1 MLELKKEM
9 CKHLAED
16 SFNADDAD
24 ACLNVWVMLQEDKC
38 VYLYTV
44 PLSSPNLIHWL
55 KSTDLQ
61 LKSAKTN
68 NKIRTIS
75 VQ

>member
-24 ACLNVWVMLQEDKC
+24 ACSNVWVMLQEDKC

-44 PLSSPNLIHWL
+44 PLSSPNLNSLIKIYWL
-55 KSTDLQ
+55 
-61 LKSAKTN
+61 
-68 NKIRTIS
+68 TIK
-75 VQ
+75 VR